1 MDAAGKD
8 ISLTD
13 GAGTA
18 EFIFNLE
25 DAPEID
31 VDGDFTIDGSGLIKL
46 DSATERI
53 EAVGNITASGDISA
67 SGNVIG
73 NMYHP
78 TFHNFN
84 LNTNSEVYIPF
95 PTSETDDSSVSYLRE
110 WIAPFD
116 GSLSKIRFRGST
128 AARNTTFKLYVN
140 AVIAGGATATSDTVN
155 AGLAD
160 TTYTFTFD
168 ETAAVYSAGDL
179 LRVTIDP
186 LIAPG
191 DVNLTMIWNYD
202 TSTL

>member
-1 MDAAGKD
+1 MNNK
-8 ISLTD
+8 LT
-13 GAGTA
+13 
-18 EFIFNLE
+18 
-25 DAPEID
+25 
-31 VDGDFTIDGSGLIKL
+31 VDGDISG
-46 DSATERI
+46 SATTTGSFARLTAIGNIHGTDI
-53 EAVGNITASGDISA
+53 EASNDISA

-140 AVIAGGATATSDTVN
+140 AVIAGGAS
-155 AGLAD
+155 
-160 TTYTFTFD
+160 
-168 ETAAVYSAGDL
+168 
-179 LRVTIDP
+179 
-186 LIAPG
+186 
-191 DVNLTMIWNYD
+191 
-202 TSTL
+202 